1 MSGARLEVHHVTHQC
16 HVRADRRDVVRG
28 GSAGVFFLWRNRC
41 GAEMSAKSRVSP
53 VSPSRVGE
61 RRCSPLQPTEP
72 RPSGTSVRVVAHIW
86 GLTTDD
92 QDFAEREARWG
103 WSRRTWDFVAIGRSA
118 GETCSLNLLDGK
130 SLAAASG
137 RSWAYV
143 VYPARR
149 VINLA
154 VTYREM
160 RDLLVSLGV
169 PTSVGAS
176 DA

>member
-1 MSGARLEVHHVTHQC
+1 MSGARLEVRHVTHRRR
-16 HVRADRRDVVRG
+16 VRADRRDVVRG
-28 GSAGVFFLWRNRC
+28 GPAGVFLLWWNGC
-41 GAEMSAKSRVSP
+41 GAQMSTKSRVSP
-53 VSPSRVGE
+53 VSPSRVDK

-72 RPSGTSVRVVAHIW
+72 RPSGTSVRVAAHIW
-86 GLTTDD
+86 GLTADD
-92 QDFAEREARWG
+92 QDLAEREARWG

-118 GETCSLNLLDGK
+118 GETCALNLRDGK

-143 VYPARR
+143 VYPACR

-154 VTYREM
+154 VTYHEV
-160 RDLLVSLGV
+160 RDLHVPFGV
-169 PTSVGAS
+169 PTAVGAS